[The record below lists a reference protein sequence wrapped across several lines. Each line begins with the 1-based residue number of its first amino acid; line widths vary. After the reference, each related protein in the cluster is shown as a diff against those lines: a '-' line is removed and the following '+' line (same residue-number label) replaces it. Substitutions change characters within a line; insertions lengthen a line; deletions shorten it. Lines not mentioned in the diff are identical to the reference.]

1 MVLIEKISNIK
12 KIYYKIIVILSF
24 IISWVSIG
32 TNYTNLLIV
41 VSDTT
46 HLNIDGYTVFTP
58 SEDVSLV
65 EIINFIRITL
75 NLLCFLI
82 LFFMIFMN
90 FPKYRKNNINP
101 YLAFLVPLL
110 YFLSQIPGLFY
121 TTNSLWNFLYI
132 LSAINILII
141 LNLVILN
148 FESDEMYL
156 IIFLT
161 FILLAIVFFISF
173 KQDLSKYLINA
184 KLFYGNINY
193 LIGDSHIRSSGTSRI
208 ALILLI
214 IYSIFSVKFI
224 RSKILQVA
232 PLVILGA
239 SIILYQSRANIG
251 LAIIFIILN
260 YLLYEKHTLTALFK
274 YLLIYFVM
282 PILLV
287 LSLLSIQ
294 INNGENVENYQLNTD
309 MKIIKDKMRFFQSSQ
324 VKTTSGRIEDWKAI
338 INNFDY
344 NKNLFFGY
352 GAQGDRYLIN
362 QTASNGLLY
371 AFVSSGI
378 FGLMFFLILSLTSG
392 IQVLRYLLFDK
403 KKVLIDYFSFLIMVI
418 ILIRSLVETS
428 YSLFGVDLILF
439 YTGFILMQRNQDL
452 K

>member
-1 MVLIEKISNIK
+1 
-12 KIYYKIIVILSF
+12 
-24 IISWVSIG
+24 
-32 TNYTNLLIV
+32 
-41 VSDTT
+41 
-46 HLNIDGYTVFTP
+46 
-58 SEDVSLV
+58 
-65 EIINFIRITL
+65 
-75 NLLCFLI
+75 
-82 LFFMIFMN
+82 MIFMN
-90 FPKYRKNNINP
+90 FPKYRENNINP
-101 YLAFLVPLL
+101 YLAFLVPLV

-148 FESDEMYL
+148 FESDEIYL

-173 KQDLSKYLINA
+173 TQDVNKYFSNA

-224 RSKILQVA
+224 RSKILQAA
-232 PLVILGA
+232 PLVILVA
-239 SIILYQSRANIG
+239 SIILYQSRANVG

-260 YLLYEKHTLTALFK
+260 YILYEKHTLTTLFK
-274 YLLIYFVM
+274 YLLKYFVM

-287 LSLLSIQ
+287 LSLFSIQ
-294 INNGENVENYQLNTD
+294 INDGENVENYRLNTD
-309 MKIIKDKMRFFQSSQ
+309 VKIIKNKMRFFKNDQ

-344 NKNLFFGY
+344 NTNLFFGY

-371 AFVSSGI
+371 AFASSGI
-378 FGLMFFLILSLTSG
+378 FGLMFFLILTLTSG
-392 IQVLRYLLFDK
+392 IHVLRYLLFDK

-418 ILIRSLVETS
+418 FLIRSLVESS

-439 YTGFILMQRNQDL
+439 YTGFILMQRNKNL